1 MNTASVTEV
10 SEVQK
15 HKYLYTNIPSV
26 LQGDVPYEE
35 RHSYI
40 TQKTAYTDTIDFHHI
55 FGKTKYYKKLSE
67 QYGFWIWLTRDEHD
81 KLHHTSA
88 GVQYSR
94 TLKQQC
100 QEIFEMD
107 HSRSMF
113 IRLFGKSY
121 L

>member
-1 MNTASVTEV
+1 MSRY
-10 SEVQK
+10 
-15 HKYLYTNIPSV
+15 KYRYTNVPSV
-26 LQGDVPYEE
+26 IQGDVPEAE
-35 RHSYI
+35 ASSFVSGR
-40 TQKTAYTDTIDFHHI
+40 TDSIEFHHI

-67 QYGFWIWLTRDEHD
+67 QYGFWVWLTLEEHD
-81 KLHHTSA
+81 KLHHTPV
-88 GVQYSR
+88 GVAYNR

-100 QEIFEMD
+100 QELFEME

>member
-1 MNTASVTEV
+1 MSRY
-10 SEVQK
+10 
-15 HKYLYTNIPSV
+15 KYRYTNIPSV
-26 LQGDVPYEE
+26 IQGDVPEAE
-35 RHSYI
+35 ASSFVSGR
-40 TQKTAYTDTIDFHHI
+40 TDSIEFHHV

-67 QYGFWIWLTRDEHD
+67 QYGFWIWLTLDEHD
-81 KLHHTSA
+81 KLHHTPV
-88 GVQYSR
+88 GVAYGR

-100 QEIFEMD
+100 QEIFEME

>member
-1 MNTASVTEV
+1 MSRY
-10 SEVQK
+10 
-15 HKYLYTNIPSV
+15 KYRYTNVPSV
-26 LQGDVPYEE
+26 IQGDVPETE
-35 RHSYI
+35 ANSFVSGRTNSI
-40 TQKTAYTDTIDFHHI
+40 EFHHI

-67 QYGFWIWLTRDEHD
+67 QYGFWVWLTLEEHD
-81 KLHHTSA
+81 KLHHTAA
-88 GVQYSR
+88 GVAYNK

-100 QEIFEMD
+100 QELFEME